1 MEFCDSDSLKV
12 VYALQQHHQEDVINT
27 ITGGLILIVVFLAI
41 YLYRRIRLT
50 RQLKRA
56 YVQLEQAYDKL
67 EEVTTQKERIESEL
81 RIAHD
86 IQMKMLPDIISG
98 HPDIDIYA
106 SMTPAKE
113 MCGDLYD
120 FFVRDNL
127 FYFCIGDVAGKGV
140 PAALFMTV
148 TKSLFRTYAID
159 ENTPDYIVTQMNHN
173 LGEDNK
179 NRMFVTLFVG
189 ILDLTSGL
197 LRYCNAGHEAPI
209 IIHKDASLLPVNRIF
224 PVGAMDDTSY
234 QLQTA
239 VIEPQTTILLYTD
252 GLNEAMNIKKEMFGK
267 DRILSVVNGAI
278 HDGQLSPKALID
290 RMTQAVHNYVGDVE
304 QSDDLTMLAINYLK
318 Q

>member
-12 VYALQQHHQEDVINT
+12 VYALQQHHQEDVINA

-86 IQMKMLPDIISG
+86 IQMKMLPDVLSL

-173 LGEDNK
+173 LGEDNR

-197 LRYCNAGHEAPI
+197 LRYCNAGHEVPI
-209 IIHKDASLLPVNRIF
+209 IINKEVSLLPVNHTF
-224 PVGAMDDTSY
+224 PVGAVANTSY
-234 QLQTA
+234 QMQSA
-239 VIEPQTTILLYTD
+239 VIEPHTTILLYTD
-252 GLNEAMNIKKEMFGK
+252 GLSEAMNVNRKQFGK
-267 DRILSVVNGAI
+267 ERVLNEVNRAVD
-278 HDGQLSPKALID
+278 DGQLSPQALIQ
-290 RMTQAVHNYVGDVE
+290 RMTQAVTHFIGDTE

-318 Q
+318 

>member
-56 YVQLEQAYDKL
+56 YVQLEQAYAQL
-67 EEVTTQKERIESEL
+67 EEVTMQKERIESEL

-86 IQMKMLPDIISG
+86 IQMKMLPDVLSL

-173 LGEDNK
+173 LGEDNR

-209 IIHKDASLLPVNRIF
+209 IINKEVSLLPVNHTF
-224 PVGAMDDTSY
+224 PVGAVANTSY
-234 QLQTA
+234 QMQSA
-239 VIEPQTTILLYTD
+239 VIEPHTTILLYTD
-252 GLNEAMNIKKEMFGK
+252 GLSEAMNVNRKQFGK
-267 DRILSVVNGAI
+267 ERVLNEMNRAVD
-278 HDGQLSPKALID
+278 DGQLSPQALIQ
-290 RMTQAVHNYVGDVE
+290 RMTQAVTHFVGDTE

-318 Q
+318 

>member
-56 YVQLEQAYDKL
+56 YVQLEQAYAQL

-159 ENTPDYIVTQMNHN
+159 ENTPDYIVTQM
-173 LGEDNK
+173 LS
-179 NRMFVTLFVG
+179 L
-189 ILDLTSGL
+189 
-197 LRYCNAGHEAPI
+197 
-209 IIHKDASLLPVNRIF
+209 IHI
-224 PVGAMDDTSY
+224 
-234 QLQTA
+234 
-239 VIEPQTTILLYTD
+239 
-252 GLNEAMNIKKEMFGK
+252 
-267 DRILSVVNGAI
+267 
-278 HDGQLSPKALID
+278 
-290 RMTQAVHNYVGDVE
+290 
-304 QSDDLTMLAINYLK
+304 
-318 Q
+318 